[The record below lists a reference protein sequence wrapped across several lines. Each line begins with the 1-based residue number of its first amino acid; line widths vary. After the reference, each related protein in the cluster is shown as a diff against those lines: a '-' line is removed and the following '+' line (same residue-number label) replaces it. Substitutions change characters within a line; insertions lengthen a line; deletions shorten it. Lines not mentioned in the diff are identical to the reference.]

1 MGAGGGGLGERRG
14 LPGPLGPLRHAWA
27 SMGSLHSWTS
37 CSKGCV
43 HSAFFWENE
52 GREEASSK
60 KGPRGRCFTRLA
72 CCAVFLYGV
81 SPKKGCFSDRGPQR
95 RQRPLPQNRAFCP
108 PPTAGG
114 VRPCVRCRAAR
125 GDPRLWDGGSQRSR
139 VPLRQSARQGS
150 WCCCLAGAE
159 ESGGSARSAEQ
170 VRRPR
175 FLSPP
180 GGQCPP
186 TATGGKEGDPE

>member
-14 LPGPLGPLRHAWA
+14 LPDPLGPLRHAWA

-43 HSAFFWENE
+43 CSAFFWENE

-108 PPTAGG
+108 LPTAGG

-125 GDPRLWDGGSQRSR
+125 GDPRLWGGGSQRSR

-150 WCCCLAGAE
+150 WCCLAGAE